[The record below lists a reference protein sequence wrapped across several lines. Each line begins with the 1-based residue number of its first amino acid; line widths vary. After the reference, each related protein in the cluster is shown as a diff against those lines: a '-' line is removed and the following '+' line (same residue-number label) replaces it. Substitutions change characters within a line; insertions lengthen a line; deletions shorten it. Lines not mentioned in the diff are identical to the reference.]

1 MVFRNFPETSK
12 DKAGKMSYVPMEIL
26 LEKTDSIYK
35 LVILAAKRAVELN
48 QGAGRLVEGMSPNT
62 KVSSVA
68 LREIAEGK
76 VFFRKE
82 EEEKEKP
89 KVKDKK

>member
-1 MVFRNFPETSK
+1 
-12 DKAGKMSYVPMEIL
+12 MSYVPMEAL

-48 QGAGRLVEGMSPNT
+48 QGAGRLVEGISANT
-62 KVSSVA
+62 KVSTVA

-76 VFFRKE
+76 VFFEKE

-89 KVKDKK
+89 KPKAKDKPKDKPKDKK